1 MLSDKPFRKEDL
13 DLYLKELAKEFR
25 KRNGKTIPAEIT
37 LIGGASILINYG
49 FREMTYD
56 IDAIINASSSMKEA
70 INYVSDKYGLPNG
83 WMNDDF
89 RKTASYSPK
98 IVQFSKYYRTYA
110 NSVSF
115 RTVSGEYLVAMKMMS
130 GRKYK
135 YDLSDIIGVLRE
147 QEKRD
152 DSLTLER
159 IKTAVEDLYG
169 SYEKISDEVRQFVEQ
184 AIQNGEYAE
193 TYASVRKAEAE
204 NREVLLEYQDN
215 KPGVITNDNINEII
229 IALRKR
235 KGQE

>member
-1 MLSDKPFRKEDL
+1 MPFKKENL
-13 DLYLKELAKEFR
+13 DLFLKELAKEFR
-25 KRNGKTIPAEIT
+25 KRSGKSVPAEII
-37 LIGGASILINYG
+37 LVGGASVLINYG

>member
-1 MLSDKPFRKEDL
+1 LSEMPFKKENL
-13 DLYLKELAKEFR
+13 DLFLKELAKEFR
-25 KRNGKTIPAEIT
+25 KRSGKSVPAEII
-37 LIGGASILINYG
+37 LIGGASVVINYG

>member
-1 MLSDKPFRKEDL
+1 
-13 DLYLKELAKEFR
+13 
-25 KRNGKTIPAEIT
+25 
-37 LIGGASILINYG
+37 
-49 FREMTYD
+49 
-56 IDAIINASSSMKEA
+56 
-70 INYVSDKYGLPNG
+70 
-83 WMNDDF
+83 
-89 RKTASYSPK
+89 
-98 IVQFSKYYRTYA
+98 
-110 NSVSF
+110 
-115 RTVSGEYLVAMKMMS
+115 MMS

>member
-1 MLSDKPFRKEDL
+1 MPFKKENL
-13 DLYLKELAKEFR
+13 DLFLKELAKEFR
-25 KRNGKTIPAEIT
+25 KRSGKSVPAEII
-37 LIGGASILINYG
+37 LIGGASVVINYG

>member
-1 MLSDKPFRKEDL
+1 MSEMPFKKENL
-13 DLYLKELAKEFR
+13 DLFLKELAKEFR
-25 KRNGKTIPAEIT
+25 KRSGKSVPAEII
-37 LIGGASILINYG
+37 LIGGASVLINYG

>member
-1 MLSDKPFRKEDL
+1 MSEMPFKKENL
-13 DLYLKELAKEFR
+13 DLFLKELAKEFR
-25 KRNGKTIPAEIT
+25 KRSGKSVPAEII
-37 LIGGASILINYG
+37 LIGGASVVINYG

>member
-1 MLSDKPFRKEDL
+1 MPFKKENL
-13 DLYLKELAKEFR
+13 DLFLKELAKEFR
-25 KRNGKTIPAEIT
+25 KRSGKSVPAEII
-37 LIGGASILINYG
+37 LIGGASVLINYG